1 MISNIDEKKI
11 NKKTIRMSNKRMKE
25 ITEYIKLNG
34 IKDFSKFIDSLVER
48 ELNKEKTLFSV

>member
-34 IKDFSKFIDSLVER
+34 IKDFSKFIDNLVER